1 MRCPRC
7 GYDWK
12 PRVPNP
18 RECPRCKIR
27 LDYPPKV
34 LRAPRPPASP
44 EMKRME
50 VRKGMAQR
58 LPWVAAA
65 IVIIVVAALGAWVLT
80 VPPAVPP
87 APAVPATESWTASVW
102 GTTTAPSLEA
112 WGAGFW
118 VGGGALSAESW
129 GALMVAPST

>member
-27 LDYPPKV
+27 LDYPPKI
-34 LRAPRPPASP
+34 LRAPKPPVP
-44 EMKRME
+44 LEIKRRE

-80 VPPAVPP
+80 MPAVPPVP
-87 APAVPATESWTASVW
+87 APAVPVTESWTLSIW
-102 GTTTAPSLEA
+102 GTGAFPAEA
-112 WGAGFW
+112 WGAGIW
-118 VGGGALSAESW
+118 GSGMVPAEGW
-129 GALMVAPST
+129 GASITAPR